1 MVAVIARS
9 KDESSGLRP
18 MEPSRDLGGVAR
30 LIQSVFAQELDRAG
44 QAALREMRNMSRLGP
59 LLWWLGRA
67 SVEFNEML
75 SGFVWVEEGKIVG
88 NVTVSRAAP
97 GSFRWIISN
106 VAVAEPYRG
115 RGIARALMDAALE
128 LIQEWRGTVVSLQVR
143 DNNATA
149 IRLYRNM
156 GFQAIFGTA
165 YLRLDQVPSVEPLL
179 IEPARLRP
187 RRFTAGD
194 ARLDF
199 ELACAATP
207 EKVQKEQPVRLA
219 RFRLGAEQHVSD
231 WTRRL
236 AGGGST
242 LRLVLESEGHFL
254 ASITAETGTWWREG
268 RLSLIVHPS
277 SRGQVERELASHA
290 LFHLAGRP
298 RRTILVRHPTYH
310 PEGIEAFR
318 SFGFEEER
326 TLLWMKREL

>member
-9 KDESSGLRP
+9 KDGNSGLRP

-67 SVEFNEML
+67 SAEFNEML

-88 NVTVSRAAP
+88 NVTVSRVAP
-97 GSFRWIISN
+97 GSYRWIISN

-115 RGIARALMDAALE
+115 RGIARALMDAAME
-128 LIQEWRGTVVSLQVR
+128 LVQEWRGTVVTLQVR
-143 DNNATA
+143 DDNAAA
-149 IRLYRNM
+149 IHLYRNM

-165 YLRLDQVPSVEPLL
+165 YLRLDQAPAVEPLP
-179 IEPARLRP
+179 IQAARLRT
-187 RRFTAGD
+187 RRFTSGD
-194 ARLDF
+194 ARKDY
-199 ELACAATP
+199 ELVCAATP
-207 EKVQKEQPVRLA
+207 ENVQKEQPVRLA

-236 AGGGST
+236 AGGGPT

-254 ASITAETGTWWREG
+254 ASITAETGTWWRES

-277 SRGQVERELASHA
+277 SRGLVERELASHA

-298 RRTILVRHPTYH
+298 QRTVLVRHPTYH
-310 PEGIEAFR
+310 PEGIEALR